1 MRFVIVTG
9 MSGAGKST
17 ALKMLED
24 AEYFC
29 VDNLPIPLVEKF
41 AQLTA
46 DGTSGEIQKVAVGI
60 DIRSGQALPDLQNVL
75 EWMSINGICYEILFL
90 DASDDVL
97 VKRYKETRRTH
108 PLAGLGRVDEGIRKE
123 RKALE
128 FLKKDA
134 DYILDT
140 SQLLT
145 RELKAE
151 LDKIFVQDQ
160 KFKNLMI
167 TVLSFGFKY
176 GIPADADLVFDV
188 RFLPNPYYIE
198 ELKKLDKNTYQIID
212 IRDENEVAHGAIPG
226 AVATPADSIE
236 GNENID
242 FSKKLVICCSRGR
255 FSVEVA
261 EGLEEKG
268 MDAVS
273 LEGGYIAWLL
283 DAMKQEEEVDICK
296 DVELSIRKKFRKSI
310 WCKFTKAINQ
320 YELVKPGDRIA
331 VCISGG
337 KDSMLMA
344 KLFQEL
350 KIHNKF
356 DFEVKFLVMDPG
368 YSPANRK
375 VIEENARKLN
385 IPITIF
391 ESDIF
396 DSVYNIEKSPCYLC
410 ARMRRGHLYHFAQ
423 ELGCNKIALGHHY
436 DDVIETILMGML
448 YGAQIQ
454 TMMPKLH
461 STNFEGMELIRPLYL
476 VREDDIKAWRD
487 YNGLHFIQCACKFTD
502 TCTTCNNE
510 ENRSKRV
517 EIKELIKKLKE
528 VNQYVEGNIFKS
540 VENVNLE
547 TVVAYKKDGVKHHF
561 LDDYDTKK

>member
-1 MRFVIVTG
+1 M
-9 MSGAGKST
+9 
-17 ALKMLED
+17 
-24 AEYFC
+24 
-29 VDNLPIPLVEKF
+29 
-41 AQLTA
+41 
-46 DGTSGEIQKVAVGI
+46 GI
-60 DIRSGQALPDLQNVL
+60 
-75 EWMSINGICYEILFL
+75 
-90 DASDDVL
+90 
-97 VKRYKETRRTH
+97 T
-108 PLAGLGRVDEGIRKE
+108 
-123 RKALE
+123 
-128 FLKKDA
+128 
-134 DYILDT
+134 
-140 SQLLT
+140 
-145 RELKAE
+145 
-151 LDKIFVQDQ
+151 
-160 KFKNLMI
+160 
-167 TVLSFGFKY
+167 
-176 GIPADADLVFDV
+176 
-188 RFLPNPYYIE
+188 IE

-375 VIEENARKLN
+375 VIEENARKLKCLLVSEKKRKKRSKGRREIVTKVGMCIMAVSIWFFPHGKKGEVEIVMLN
-385 IPITIF
+385 VGQGDCFFVRGPGGGTYLIDGGSSSVKQVGKYRIETFLKF
-391 ESDIF
+391 EGVGKLDYVWVSHGDLDHLNGIAELLERKTVGVDIENLVLPAKIYWNESLEELAMLAQSKGTTVLTMAQGERVMEEQMQMQCLWGIRTMKERMTEEPF
-396 DSVYNIEKSPCYLC
+396 DENQFSTVLSLEYGDFSMLFTGDLEKEAEESVASYIEEK
-410 ARMRRGHLYHFAQ
+410 Q
-423 ELGCNKIALGHHY
+423 EKGEAPKFYEILKVGHHGSKNGTGEHLLT
-436 DDVIETILMGML
+436 VVNPVCAWVSAGEGNR
-448 YGAQIQ
+448 YGHPSQ
-454 TMMPKLH
+454 
-461 STNFEGMELIRPLYL
+461 E
-476 VREDDIKAWRD
+476 V
-487 YNGLHFIQCACKFTD
+487 
-502 TCTTCNNE
+502 
-510 ENRSKRV
+510 V
-517 EIKELIKKLKE
+517 ERLAKWE
-528 VNQYVEGNIFKS
+528 VNLYN
-540 VENVNLE
+540 
-547 TVVAYKKDGVKHHF
+547 TKDGSAVK
-561 LDDYDTKK
+561 LCTDGRKYCILRP